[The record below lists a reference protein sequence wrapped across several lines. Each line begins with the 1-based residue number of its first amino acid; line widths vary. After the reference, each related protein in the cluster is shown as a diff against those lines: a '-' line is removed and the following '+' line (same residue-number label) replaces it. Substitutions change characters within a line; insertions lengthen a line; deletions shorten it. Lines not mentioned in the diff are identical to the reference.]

1 MLVVL
6 GSCCC
11 FLLSSG
17 LVELVLSLGWKW
29 QQQRRGAVAG
39 HQASSRHQS
48 PFPVSIRLDSLRLE
62 CSAVLLRVGLLLG
75 GCE

>member
-29 QQQRRGAVAG
+29 QQQQQQHQGAVAG
-39 HQASSRHQS
+39 H
-48 PFPVSIRLDSLRLE
+48 
-62 CSAVLLRVGLLLG
+62 
-75 GCE
+75 